1 MSAVLITAAL
11 VVALVSVPSIAAL
24 TAMGLAGG
32 DGEPRNA
39 LLGML
44 GALVGYG
51 SIYNAVTCWTAFF
64 GGEPPWRWWLML
76 VPPAAGL
83 IGVVLSRDELG
94 GSSGRD
100 IVLGIAMQLAL
111 GIPAVLLLASG
122 AVPF

>member
-1 MSAVLITAAL
+1 
-11 VVALVSVPSIAAL
+11 
-24 TAMGLAGG
+24 
-32 DGEPRNA
+32 
-39 LLGML
+39 
-44 GALVGYG
+44 
-51 SIYNAVTCWTAFF
+51 
-64 GGEPPWRWWLML
+64 ML

>member
-39 LLGML
+39 FLGIL

-83 IGVVLSRDELG
+83 IGLVLSRDEFAD
-94 GSSGRD
+94 SHRWE

-111 GIPAVLLLASG
+111 GIPAAMLLASG
-122 AVPF
+122 AVTL

>member
-11 VVALVSVPSIAAL
+11 VVALVFVPSIAAL

-39 LLGML
+39 LFGIL
-44 GALVGYG
+44 GAIVGYG
-51 SIYNAVTCWTAFF
+51 SIYNAITCYTAYF

-76 VPPAAGL
+76 LPPAAGL
-83 IGVVLSRDELG
+83 AGLLLSGDEPGDPSGAEMLVGV
-94 GSSGRD
+94 
-100 IVLGIAMQLAL
+100 AMQLAL

-122 AVPF
+122 AVTL